1 MLTGLDR
8 KIAKQPIGIS
18 KKPHTVLETNLLR
31 LKLCR
36 SFTCA
41 GRFDTRLIR
50 SKKHLPFRLVAPEMT
65 SFWRISEHAFQF
77 VDWRKN
83 SWLTGNFS
91 IDRKFLDRQKNF
103 SIYRKFLDRQ
113 KNSRWLKKFSID
125 KINSQSTKNFSTI
138 KKIVWPMKK
147 FSRSFQI
154 FLDFHNISRQRE
166 LFLDRGKS
174 FLNRQKYFWTIENI
188 SRKKELFLSQ
198 QNYSRPLLSSMA
210 FHTVNLSPFARFNM
224 NLTPRNRDSTFWKHN
239 FKSPRNN
246 STKPFKFFV
255 RVLSLLLAF
264 FVA

>member
-1 MLTGLDR
+1 M
-8 KIAKQPIGIS
+8 
-18 KKPHTVLETNLLR
+18 ETNLLR